1 MMRTVFDVLS
11 CSMGTP
17 PKPDAE
23 FFWETYDRDGKYLK
37 VEMTPKAFYK
47 KYTGPYRPNECFSLI
62 NDPRN
67 EYEKLYTVDRLGNVS
82 GGMSVR
88 CELIRQPNFLSE
100 MARLFFFL
108 LKHNAP
114 LL

>member
-1 MMRTVFDVLS
+1 MRTIFDVLS

-17 PKPDAE
+17 PKPDVP

-47 KYTGPYRPNECFSLI
+47 KYTGPYRPSECFSLI

-67 EYEKLYTVDRLGNVS
+67 DYEKLYTVERLGNVS
-82 GGMSVR
+82 GGLSVR
-88 CELIRQPNFLSE
+88 CESTRAVQDRMLAVIRRMLIPE
-100 MARLFFFL
+100 RLF
-108 LKHNAP
+108 P
-114 LL
+114 PD

>member
-1 MMRTVFDVLS
+1 MRTVFDVLS

-100 MARLFFFL
+100 MARLFFFFV
-108 LKHNAP
+108 KT
-114 LL
+114 